1 MIEEG
6 IMYWVVLPTIY
17 IVLGVIILALAK
29 LINDWTTPYCVD
41 TQLAKEDNP
50 ALAVSF
56 VGYMLS
62 VVAIFI
68 GALTGPSQGLVIDI
82 GLTALY
88 SVFGIILLNVSRVI
102 NDKFILSQFC
112 NVKEIVEDRN
122 IGTGAVQFG
131 SYGAAGL
138 IVAGSIQGNLTPI
151 GEIPNSWLNTW
162 YGGFVTALVFFSL
175 GQIVLV
181 LFSRVYDWITPFS
194 IHDEIESDNVAAGIA
209 FGGALLANG
218 IVLMQASS
226 GTFIDWGT
234 NLGKFA
240 AEAAAL
246 LVLLPFV
253 RYIYDKFV
261 YAKID
266 LNDEISKDRNI
277 GAGFLEAG
285 GLIGFALIFIA
296 ALA

>member
-1 MIEEG
+1 
-6 IMYWVVLPTIY
+6 MYWVGIPTIY
-17 IVLGVIILALAK
+17 ILLGMVILALAK
-29 LINDWTTPYCVD
+29 FINDWTTPYCVD

-68 GALTGPSQGLVIDI
+68 GALSGPSQGHVMDVL
-82 GLTALY
+82 LTTLY
-88 SVFGIILLNVSRVI
+88 SVFGILLLNVARVI
-102 NDKFILSQFC
+102 NDKLILSQFC
-112 NVKEIVEDRN
+112 NVKEIIEDRN

-131 SYGAAGL
+131 SYVAAGL
-138 IVAGSIQGNLTPI
+138 IIAGSIQGNWEPAS
-151 GEIPNSWLNTW
+151 ESWVHTW
-162 YGGFVTALVFFSL
+162 YGGLLTAFVFFAL
-175 GQIVLV
+175 GQAVLV
-181 LFSRVYDWITPFS
+181 LFSKIYDWITPFS
-194 IHDEIESDNVAAGIA
+194 IHDEIESDNVAAGVA
-209 FGGALLANG
+209 FGGALVANG

-226 GTFIDWGT
+226 GTFIDWAT
-234 NLGKFA
+234 NLGKFG

-253 RYIYDKFV
+253 RFVYDKYV
-261 YAKID
+261 YAKFN
-266 LNDEISKDRNI
+266 LNAEISKDRNV

-296 ALA
+296 ALG

>member
-1 MIEEG
+1 MVEALT
-6 IMYWVVLPTIY
+6 YWIVLPGAY
-17 IVLGVIILALAK
+17 IVLGVLVLGFAK

-41 TQLAKEDNP
+41 TELATKDNP

-68 GALTGPSQGLVIDI
+68 GALSGPSQGWVIDM

-88 SVFGIILLNVSRVI
+88 SIFGILLLNVSRVI
-102 NDKFILSQFC
+102 NDKFILGQFS
-112 NVKEIVEDRN
+112 NVKEIIEDRN
-122 IGTGAVQFG
+122 VGTGAVQFG

-138 IVAGSIQGNLTPI
+138 IVAGSIQGNLSPV
-151 GEIPNSWLNTW
+151 GEMETSWLHSW
-162 YGGFVTALVFFSL
+162 YGGFVTALVFFIL
-175 GQIVLV
+175 GQLVLV
-181 LFSRVYDWITPFS
+181 FFAKVYNWITPFC
-194 IHDEIESDNVAAGIA
+194 IHDEIEADNVAAGIA

-226 GTFIDWGT
+226 GTFIDWPT

-246 LVLLPFV
+246 LLLLPFV
-253 RYIYDKFV
+253 RFVYDKAV

-266 LNDEISKDRNI
+266 LNKEIAQDRNI

>member
-1 MIEEG
+1 
-6 IMYWVVLPTIY
+6 MYWVGEPLIY
-17 IVLGVIILALAK
+17 IVLGVIIMTLAK
-29 LINDWTTPYCVD
+29 LVNDWTTPYCVD

-68 GALTGPSQGLVIDI
+68 GALSGPSLGLVYDL
-82 GLTALY
+82 GLTTLY
-88 SVFGIILLNVSRVI
+88 SVFGIILLNLSRII
-102 NDKFILSQFC
+102 NDKLILSQFS
-112 NVKEIVEDRN
+112 NVKEIIEDRN

-131 SYGAAGL
+131 SYLAAGL
-138 IVAGSIQGNLTPI
+138 IIAGSIQGNLDPVGDVTS
-151 GEIPNSWLNTW
+151 SWLNTW
-162 YGGFVTALVFFSL
+162 YGGLVTASVFFAL
-175 GQIVLV
+175 GQIVLIF
-181 LFSRVYDWITPFS
+181 FSKIYDWITPFS
-194 IHDEIESDNVAAGIA
+194 VHDEIEKDNVAAGIA

-226 GTFIDWGT
+226 GTFIDWST

-253 RYIYDKFV
+253 RFVYDKCV

-266 LNDEISKDRNI
+266 LNDEIVKDRNI

-285 GLIGFALIFIA
+285 GMIGFALIFIA
-296 ALA
+296 ALG